1 MLKKIVAAAG
11 IVSALVL
18 AMLTV
23 NYAVNEYEIKRCAD
37 GRYGHSSVNALL
49 GFTQPYIYPYN
60 MGNEYYMKGDYEGA
74 EQRYREALEKT
85 PGGDRDCKIR
95 INLALSV
102 VKQIDPDTVTSDELD
117 SVIERLED
125 AKTVLTEN
133 GCAHMDDAEGHSED
147 AQTLKD
153 EIDRFEETLRQQS
166 QPQEQPDDKNQSDGN
181 DTDED
186 QDDETSKKSD
196 EIKQKLKEIQ
206 GDSIEQRNQEMDE
219 YESYK
224 DGYTFYNGAT
234 W

>member
-1 MLKKIVAAAG
+1 MVKKIMAAAG
-11 IVSALVL
+11 VVSALGL

-23 NYAVNEYEIKRCAD
+23 NYAVNEYEIKKCSD
-37 GRYGHSSVNALL
+37 GIYGHSSVNAVL
-49 GFTQPYIYPYN
+49 GFTQSYIYPYN
-60 MGNEYYMKGDYEGA
+60 IGNEYYMKGDYEGA

-95 INLALSV
+95 INLALSI
-102 VKQIDPDTVTSDELD
+102 VKQIDPDAVTADELD

-133 GCAHMDDAEGHSED
+133 GCAHTDDENGHSED

-153 EIDRFEETLRQQS
+153 EIDRFEESLRQQS
-166 QPQEQPDDKNQSDGN
+166 QEQPDDKKQPAGKNA
-181 DTDED
+181 DEE
-186 QDDETSKKSD
+186 QDDETGKKSD
-196 EIKQKLKEIQ
+196 EIRQKLKEIQ
-206 GDSIEQRNQEMDE
+206 GDSIEQRNQDMDE